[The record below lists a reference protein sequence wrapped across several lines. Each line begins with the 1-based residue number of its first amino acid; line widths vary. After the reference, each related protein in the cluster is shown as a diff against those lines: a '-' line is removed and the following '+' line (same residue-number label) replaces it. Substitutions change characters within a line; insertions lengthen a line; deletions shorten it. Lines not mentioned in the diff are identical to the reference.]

1 MTSKLVGNDLPLV
14 ERLRKME
21 GMGDYQLAA
30 LMDGVGPKAA
40 DQIERMRSLLERQWK
55 ADAELFSMRHAAKG
69 IAYEDALKEHD
80 GTHKAIGDFLPHPLN
95 TDPTNR
101 HDR

>member
-40 DQIERMRSLLERQWK
+40 DQIERMRALLERQWK
-55 ADAELFSMRHAAKG
+55 ADAELFSMRHASEG
-69 IAYEDALKEHD
+69 VAYEDAVKEHD
-80 GTHKAIGDFLPHPLN
+80 AAHKAIGDFLMSSPV
-95 TDPTNR
+95 
-101 HDR
+101 